1 MIASG
6 GINSPESALDALKH
20 ADMIGMSSPF
30 VTEPDFVTKL
40 ANGTPEKINLHVT
53 LEDIDELA
61 IPYAAFKDI
70 VKMMDYGEGLNKET
84 RDELRKLEKNYEQV
98 EYTAVEKRA
107 ET

>member
-1 MIASG
+1 MELI
-6 GINSPESALDALKH
+6 LLK
-20 ADMIGMSSPF
+20 
-30 VTEPDFVTKL
+30 
-40 ANGTPEKINLHVT
+40 EKINLHVT

-84 RDELRKLEKNYEQV
+84 RDELRKLEKNYDQV
-98 EYTAVEKRA
+98 EYTEVEKRA